1 MPVLGSFHIELCSTG
16 TVFLSGWWRR
26 RLCLS
31 SRKGWQIHL
40 ATDCMNIW
48 SNSTSL
54 LTSPILGVDDGQGS
68 YCTPPLQESHPVF
81 PLVCAAPFSSWGVV
95 RSARGTY
102 PNLSILSCFLAC
114 SCCLSSITHSTFHCH
129 LKKRLLH
136 QLCIHRY
143 IALVC
148 TFGIQQYI
156 RYIPCRRTIPI
167 PNPMPKYWSFLAI
180 SSYQKELARLC
191 TTKVSLPSFSS
202 T

>member
-1 MPVLGSFHIELCSTG
+1 MMAKGATAPL
-16 TVFLSGWWRR
+16 LSKN
-26 RLCLS
+26 LIQS
-31 SRKGWQIHL
+31 SPWY
-40 ATDCMNIW
+40 A
-48 SNSTSL
+48 
-54 LTSPILGVDDGQGS
+54 
-68 YCTPPLQESHPVF
+68 PL
-81 PLVCAAPFSSWGVV
+81 PFQVGGGGVV

>member
-1 MPVLGSFHIELCSTG
+1 MDTVSYLLICYGICKWITEPEDTSTRSGFAAAKWMPVLGSFHIELCSTG

-81 PLVCAAPFSSWGVV
+81 PLVCAAPFSSWGGGG
-95 RSARGTY
+95 RKRQGH
-102 PNLSILSCFLAC
+102 LSKPFHPVLFPSLLLLPILHHSLDIP
-114 SCCLSSITHSTFHCH
+114 LSF
-129 LKKRLLH
+129 
-136 QLCIHRY
+136 
-143 IALVC
+143 
-148 TFGIQQYI
+148 
-156 RYIPCRRTIPI
+156 
-167 PNPMPKYWSFLAI
+167 
-180 SSYQKELARLC
+180 KEE
-191 TTKVSLPSFSS
+191 TT
-202 T
+202 